1 MEEGTAATAKGR
13 RLHGLEVQSE
23 NGHREEQEQGWEG
36 IQTRNLGRKAC
47 LEVEGG
53 VQREVKGE
61 HREAGQRP
69 LGYTARPGEASSGD
83 STPLGATYGGFI
95 I

>member
-1 MEEGTAATAKGR
+1 MGGHPDPESGKEGLPGR
-13 RLHGLEVQSE
+13 G
-23 NGHREEQEQGWEG
+23 G
-36 IQTRNLGRKAC
+36 
-47 LEVEGG
+47 GG

>member
-1 MEEGTAATAKGR
+1 LFNSHNHQQVSEVEEGTAATAKGR

-53 VQREVKGE
+53 GSREK
-61 HREAGQRP
+61 
-69 LGYTARPGEASSGD
+69 
-83 STPLGATYGGFI
+83 
-95 I
+95 